1 MSESL
6 TLIAE
11 QLSRAAKT
19 FLKAMEEFPEAA
31 FFTDLPAGGHSAA
44 WHALHIADWTRILVP
59 AKLESTDSSLRFS
72 YLGWEDAEFSAKV
85 SGSSPANLTD
95 SKTAILEYLR
105 SELERSVKDVGS
117 GNPAQLEAKITVPM
131 GERVVRA
138 LLLTQIGH
146 VPYHYGQV
154 KLNAKQLL

>member
-19 FLKAMEEFPEAA
+19 YLKSLQEFPEAQ
-31 FFTDLPAGGHSAA
+31 FFSDLPAGGHSAA
-44 WHALHIADWTRILVP
+44 WHALHVADWTRILVP
-59 AKLESTDSSLRFS
+59 TKLESTDLSLRFA

-85 SGSSPANLTD
+85 NGSSPANLD
-95 SKTAILEYLR
+95 DGKTAILEYLQ
-105 SELERSVKDVGS
+105 SELERSVKDVQDANG
-117 GNPAQLEAKITVPM
+117 AQLEAKITVPT

-138 LLLTQIGH
+138 LLLTQVGH

-154 KLNAKQLL
+154 KLNARQLR